1 MTRGLREDFEKKL
14 ACNIKR
20 NPKSFWRYTKSR
32 LKTKQIIPTLTR
44 QDGTNAKTAQEKADT
59 LNEFFVSVFTR
70 EDKENIQIP
79 TNRQIEE
86 SLETIQITPDLV
98 CKKLKRL
105 SPEKSPGHDNWH
117 PYFLREI
124 ADVFGITLSFLF
136 NKSLKE
142 GAHESWLKAIM
153 TAIYK
158 KGARSDPGNYR
169 PISLTSVISKV
180 MESLIRDELLIHLVR
195 HEVLSGCQ
203 HSFVPSRD
211 CITQLL
217 LCLED
222 WTLMRE
228 NNQTFDVISTDFS
241 KAFDSAP
248 HELLLRKLEH
258 VGIRG
263 DLLNWIRSFLMC
275 RTQCVRVE
283 GKTSTWEKVITGIPQ
298 GLSWDPCYS

>member
-1 MTRGLREDFEKKL
+1 M
-14 ACNIKR
+14 
-20 NPKSFWRYTKSR
+20 
-32 LKTKQIIPTLTR
+32 
-44 QDGTNAKTAQEKADT
+44 
-59 LNEFFVSVFTR
+59 
-70 EDKENIQIP
+70 
-79 TNRQIEE
+79 
-86 SLETIQITPDLV
+86 V
-98 CKKLKRL
+98 CKKLKKL

-124 ADVFGITLSFLF
+124 ADVFCIPLSFLF

-142 GAHESWLKAIM
+142 GAHEKWLKAII

-180 MESLIRDELLIHLVR
+180 MESPIRNELLIHLVR
-195 HEVLSGCQ
+195 HEVLSDCQ
-203 HSFVPSRD
+203 HGFVPSRD

-222 WTLMRE
+222 WTLMQE
-228 NNQTFDVISTDFS
+228 NNQTFDVMYTDQTFDVIYTDQTFDVMYTDFS

-248 HELLLRKLEH
+248 HARLLRKLEH

-283 GKTSTWEKVITGIPQ
+283 GKTSPWKKVISGIPQ
-298 GLSWDPCYS
+298 GSALGPLLETGGAAACSTQM

>member
-1 MTRGLREDFEKKL
+1 MSKESIRLKNAKKGLWERCVITRTRYDMDKYTQCKNKLRALTRGLRKDFEKKL

-32 LKTKQIIPTLTR
+32 LKTKEIIPTLTR

-79 TNRQIEE
+79 TNRLIED

-98 CKKLKRL
+98 CKRLKRL
-105 SPEKSPGHDNWH
+105 SPEKSPGHGNWH
-117 PYFLREI
+117 PYYLREI
-124 ADVFGITLSFLF
+124 ADVFCIPLSFLF

-142 GAHESWLKAIM
+142 GAHESWLKAII

-195 HEVLSGCQ
+195 HEVLSDCQ
-203 HSFVPSRD
+203 HGFVPS
-211 CITQLL
+211 
-217 LCLED
+217 
-222 WTLMRE
+222 
-228 NNQTFDVISTDFS
+228 
-241 KAFDSAP
+241 
-248 HELLLRKLEH
+248 
-258 VGIRG
+258 
-263 DLLNWIRSFLMC
+263 
-275 RTQCVRVE
+275 
-283 GKTSTWEKVITGIPQ
+283 
-298 GLSWDPCYS
+298 